1 MDGAL
6 NDIKIVE
13 VTTMA
18 AAPMAAR
25 LLADWGADVVHIE
38 HPQTGDPW
46 RTWIKKPDGSLYPP
60 EVSYHYWEHYNRNKR
75 SMSLDISQEQGREI
89 IYRLLKNADVFITNR
104 RPAELRR
111 FRLDYASIK
120 KTNKRLVYAS
130 LTGFGK
136 KGPDKDAPGHD
147 TVGFWA
153 RSGFMYLLQQA
164 GSAPPSPGYRTVAA
178 GDTLTGVALALGIT
192 MALLA
197 RQKTGLGQEV
207 DVSLLNMGIF
217 ANVPAVMSLGPVIQV
232 LGGKKAYTDMLRRE
246 RHDVSPLFISYETK
260 DKRWLQLSLAPPE
273 PYWAEFCR
281 AIGREE
287 MAADSRFSSA
297 EARTENKEALFRT
310 LEDVFR
316 TRTLAQWKA
325 AFKKTSLIWSP
336 IQRPDEA
343 VRDPQARANG
353 IFVPFQHPGL
363 GRMRV
368 VANPVRLSRT
378 PASVRTP
385 APEFNQH
392 TEEILLE
399 LGYDWESIAR
409 LKREKVI
416 A

>member
-1 MDGAL
+1 MGGILDG
-6 NDIKIVE
+6 IKVVE

-25 LLADWGADVVHIE
+25 LLADWGADVIHIE

-75 SMSLDISQEQGREI
+75 SLSLDVSQDRGREI
-89 IYRLLKNADVFITNR
+89 LYRLLEQADVFITNR

-111 FRLDYASIK
+111 FKLDYPPLK
-120 KTNKRLVYAS
+120 KLNERLIYAS

-136 KGPDKDAPGHD
+136 KGPEKDAPGHD

-178 GDTLTGVALALGIT
+178 GDTLTGVAMALGIAV
-192 MALLA
+192 ALLA
-197 RQKTGLGQEV
+197 RQKTGKGQQV

-217 ANVPAVMSLGPVIQV
+217 ANVPAVMSLGPIKEA
-232 LGGKKAYTDMLRRE
+232 LGGKRAYTEMLRRE
-246 RHDVSPLFISYETK
+246 RHEVSPLFICYETR

-281 AIGREE
+281 AIGLEE
-287 MAADSRFSSA
+287 LGADSRFNSA
-297 EARTENKEALFRT
+297 EARTENKGRLFNI
-310 LEDVFR
+310 LEEVFR
-316 TRTLAQWKA
+316 TRTLAQWKSVL
-325 AFKKTSLIWSP
+325 KKTSLIWSP

-343 VRDPQARANG
+343 AKDPQARANG
-353 IFVPFQHPGL
+353 VFVPYEHPDL
-363 GRMRV
+363 GRMKV

-378 PASVRTP
+378 PAAIRKP
-385 APEFNQH
+385 APEFSQH

-399 LGYDWESIAR
+399 LGYSWTDIEK
-409 LKREKVI
+409 LKQDKVI